1 MSARILQMKKK
12 PPQSVESSAISDDEI
27 LTIEEAASFLKLS
40 KRTLY
45 YHVERGSIPFFK
57 AGRLIRFSRQALLG
71 WLSQTGHSN
80 PNSVA

>member
-1 MSARILQMKKK
+1 MSAKILAMRKKQ
-12 PPQSVESSAISDDEI
+12 PQLPAEKVTSDDEI
-27 LTIEEAASFLKLS
+27 LTLDEAASFLKLS

-71 WLSQTGHSN
+71 WLSQTGQQN
-80 PNSVA
+80 PGSVA